1 MGAAQGKN
9 WALGA
14 AALVAASSLTRLPH
28 YSANTISNR
37 DYTLGCFLSRPP
49 RRAVRKS
56 RPAARRCSAAGI
68 SHVRSQ
74 VHRRSGC
81 CRAAL
86 LNNHPPPTLSQRRTH
101 SACGVCVCVRAC
113 DTWLRSPAD
122 DDSPVRSAQQMRKKE
137 PTRFD
142 TSRRSSSPSTADTQ
156 LLVLLLQCLKNNAAA
171 AAADSASTAATM
183 PLGWHRVGWC
193 APPW

>member
-101 SACGVCVCVRAC
+101 SACGVCVCARLRHVASLAHRRRLTRPFGTTEKERA
-113 DTWLRSPAD
+113 DEIRH
-122 DDSPVRSAQQMRKKE
+122 QQKKQQSVHRRH
-137 PTRFD
+137 T
-142 TSRRSSSPSTADTQ
+142 TSCTF
-156 LLVLLLQCLKNNAAA
+156 AAV
-171 AAADSASTAATM
+171 SKK
-183 PLGWHRVGWC
+183 
-193 APPW
+193 

>member
-37 DYTLGCFLSRPP
+37 DYTLRCFLSRPP

-81 CRAAL
+81 CCRAAL

-101 SACGVCVCVRAC
+101 SACGVCVCWCVCVCAC
-113 DTWLRSPAD
+113 DTWPRSPAD
-122 DDSPVRSAQQMRKKE
+122 DHSPVRSAPTAKE
-137 PTRFD
+137 RLRADDSTPAEEAAVRPPPTHNFLYFCC
-142 TSRRSSSPSTADTQ
+142 S
-156 LLVLLLQCLKNNAAA
+156 V
-171 AAADSASTAATM
+171 
-183 PLGWHRVGWC
+183 
-193 APPW
+193 